1 MLKDKIKTMVEK
13 DEKGCLITCTM
24 LVKKQ
29 VFLTSCTRAEEA
41 DMVDNMKANIIK
53 ELRGD
58 LKDEP

>member
-1 MLKDKIKTMVEK
+1 MLKDKIKTTVEK
-13 DEKGCLITCTM
+13 NEIGCLITCTL

-29 VFLTSCTRAEEA
+29 VYLTSCTRQEEV
-41 DMVDNMKANIIK
+41 DMVAGIKDIIIK

>member
-1 MLKDKIKTMVEK
+1 MLKDKIKTTVEK
-13 DEKGCLITCTM
+13 NEKGCLITCTL

-29 VFLTSCTRAEEA
+29 VYLTSCTRQEEV
-41 DMVDNMKANIIK
+41 DMVAGIKDIIIK